1 MTLAPH
7 PEVSDVHEGDVRVA
21 VVAFGHRPQKVF
33 HLLYEYRVFVVGFEV
48 MTFDVV
54 SRRSGVEYPF
64 RRGVV
69 QPAFGRAD
77 AEGDVFAFV
86 DPALRRGVEQ
96 FPDEF
101 AFLGF
106 EKGPRNPQVDGAQP
120 RKIVQRIGRFELRSV
135 VGEDVRVKMHRP
147 AHAWVGQRPA
157 VIPKRG
163 GEPAVFGSNVVGCR

>member
-1 MTLAPH
+1 MALAPH

-147 AHAWVGQRPA
+147 AHARVGQRPA

-163 GEPAVFGSNVVGCR
+163 GEPAVFGSNVVGYR